1 MRNQMAG
8 SAEDQKKVLK
18 KGSTTVGGLRRFN
31 AVMALFHLAQGVILL
46 SLSSDFSLPVMSYF
60 LEMDTVTN
68 KLNPIPEVLFNL
80 RLAPLIAGF
89 LIVTAIAHATVSSPW
104 VFQWYSRNLGT
115 GANYARWMEYSLSSS
130 VMLVVIAMLVG
141 IYDVASLILMFSL
154 NATMI
159 LFGWLMELHNQTEKD
174 VNWTSFWFGT
184 FAGLMPWV
192 VIGIYLFGAGN
203 GDGGPPGFV
212 YGIFGSIFVFF
223 NVFAINMVFQYKKI
237 GPWHDYLFG
246 ERVYILL
253 SLSSKSVLAWQVFAG
268 TLRPV

>member
-1 MRNQMAG
+1 MRGQITG
-8 SAEDQKKVLK
+8 SAEHQKKE
-18 KGSTTVGGLRRFN
+18 STTLGSLRRFN

-68 KLNPIPEVLFNL
+68 KLNPIPALLFNL

-89 LIVTAIAHATVSSPW
+89 LIITAIAHATVSSPW

-159 LFGWLMELHNQTEKD
+159 LFGWLMELHNQTEQD

-223 NVFAINMVFQYKKI
+223 NVFAINMVLQYKKI